1 MSPMIMRSISAAWMS
16 MAFVLWSSAGMAE
29 TPYYAGKTI
38 TIVAGTKAGDVYDLY
53 ARLFA
58 QYMPKYIPGNPNRNS
73 DWHVS
78 CAFWLKEKRR
88 SAMNSYDGNN
98 RHWLRVFFAFG
109 FAVVSQWI
117 SAGSIAAQTSTYNP
131 PGIIRGVT
139 EQGFS
144 YMTGGVGSG
153 EREIMQ
159 SWAGDYNL
167 KLAFAETSGV
177 YVSDVALS
185 IEKDGRQM
193 VRTTTNGPWFYIK
206 LPPGRYTVEAMYED
220 ESKQIKN
227 LQLVEGSRVT
237 RLVHWDSEEQS

>member
-1 MSPMIMRSISAAWMS
+1 MNQSYAAI
-16 MAFVLWSSAGMAE
+16 
-29 TPYYAGKTI
+29 K
-38 TIVAGTKAGDVYDLY
+38 
-53 ARLFA
+53 
-58 QYMPKYIPGNPNRNS
+58 NRY
-73 DWHVS
+73 
-78 CAFWLKEKRR
+78 WL
-88 SAMNSYDGNN
+88 
-98 RHWLRVFFAFG
+98 LVFSLVG
-109 FAVVSQWI
+109 FSLCTLV
-117 SAGSIAAQTSTYNP
+117 GSIAAAQTSTENP

-139 EQGFS
+139 EQGFA

-177 YVSDVALS
+177 YVSDIALS

-227 LQLVEGSRVT
+227 LQLVEGDRVT
-237 RLVHWDSEEQS
+237 RLVHWDLEEVS